1 MVVTCGGTI
10 NVELLRR
17 VNSHPPGFL
26 SDGLALIDR
35 CDPKSWIRCKGNSE
49 NCWGDHCEY
58 LQCSESMPE
67 ACWKGTRTKPE
78 ASRIEHGQSQ
88 KPGISRTEYQTS
100 AQYNTGHFANSLE
113 VWEFYKFLFYRN
125 LVKKSLIHKF
135 LEKNRVKIKVNFN

>member
-88 KPGISRTEYQTS
+88 QPGISRTEHPTS
-100 AQYNTGHFANSLE
+100 AQYNTGYFANSLE
-113 VWEFYKFLFYRN
+113 VWEFLYIFIIEIWSKKAKVINFQKKR
-125 LVKKSLIHKF
+125 VKK
-135 LEKNRVKIKVNFN
+135 KVNFN

>member
-113 VWEFYKFLFYRN
+113 VWEFLYIFIIEIWSKKAKVINFQKKR
-125 LVKKSLIHKF
+125 VKK
-135 LEKNRVKIKVNFN
+135 KVNFN